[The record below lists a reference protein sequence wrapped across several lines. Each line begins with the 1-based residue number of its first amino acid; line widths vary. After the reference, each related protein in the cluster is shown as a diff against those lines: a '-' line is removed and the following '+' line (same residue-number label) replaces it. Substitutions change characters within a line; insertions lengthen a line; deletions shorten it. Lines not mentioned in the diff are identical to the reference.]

1 MRYTFLYREAFMS
14 PKRLALIC
22 SAIFLIAIALVVV
35 PSARVVR
42 AQESAPQVIEMSAK
56 KYEFTPVRVKAGT
69 KVQLKVTATDRDH
82 GIAIDPVAEGS
93 PKDSAP
99 GLIIDSPEK
108 CWKLTKGQP
117 VTISFTA
124 QSAGTYQ
131 IKCCVH
137 CGLGHGGMKG
147 TIVVE

>member
-1 MRYTFLYREAFMS
+1 MTLNRVC
-14 PKRLALIC
+14 LAYLPLMFI
-22 SAIFLIAIALVVV
+22 AAAIALM
-35 PSARVVR
+35 PAPRVVR

-117 VTISFTA
+117 VTINFTA
-124 QSAGTYQ
+124 QIAGTYQ

>member
-1 MRYTFLYREAFMS
+1 MQL
-14 PKRLALIC
+14 KRFGSFCFIGFSAALFAVLAPPASVI
-22 SAIFLIAIALVVV
+22 
-35 PSARVVR
+35 R
-42 AQESAPQVIEMSAK
+42 AQDSAPQVIEMSAK
-56 KYEFTPVRVKAGT
+56 KYDFTPVRVKAGT

-82 GIAIDPVAEGS
+82 GIAIDTVADSAAKG
-93 PKDSAP
+93 SAP

-108 CWKLTKGQP
+108 CWKLPKGEP

-124 QSAGTYQ
+124 QTAGTYQ